1 MLPEIH
7 LALQRLLYDYGGIP
21 ATEVDVRFEA
31 PTKEWIDTL
40 TRPTIDLFLHYV
52 RENTELRQTAFSTT
66 KVNGRGVR
74 QLPARRVDL
83 HYLVSA
89 ITTDLDDEH
98 RLLWRTLAT
107 LMRHAYLPPEA
118 LPEEL
123 RDLDPPLVAQ
133 ITQPKD
139 GPSPVEVW
147 TALGAPPRPSLE
159 YVLTAPLD
167 LEVAFEVPLVLTGT
181 TRYRAVSP
189 EVVVDT
195 RRRIGGIV
203 RGPDGAP
210 LEGVT
215 VALAGSTLAS
225 VTGPAGEFTLHRVPG
240 GPVVLRV
247 AEPGGRTATARF
259 DVPADRYDVV
269 LE

>member
-7 LALQRLLYDYGGIP
+7 VALRRLLYDYGGIP

-31 PTKEWIDTL
+31 PTREWIDTL
-40 TRPTIDLFLHYV
+40 TRPTINLFLHHM
-52 RENTELRQTAFSTT
+52 RENTELRQTAFTT
-66 KVNGRGVR
+66 TRVNGRGVR
-74 QLPARRVDL
+74 QLPPRRVDL

-98 RLLWRTLAT
+98 RLLWRALAT
-107 LMRHAYLPPEA
+107 LLRHAHLPPET

-123 RDLDPPLVAQ
+123 RDLDPPLSAQ

-139 GPSPVEVW
+139 GASPVEVW

-159 YVLTAPLD
+159 YVLTTPLD
-167 LEVAFEVPLVLTGT
+167 LEVTFDVPLVLTGT
-181 TRYRAVSP
+181 TRYRTVGP

-203 RGPDGAP
+203 RGPDGEP

-215 VALAGSTLAS
+215 VALAGSTLTS
-225 VTGPAGEFTLHRVPG
+225 VTGPGGEFLLNRVPG
-240 GPVVLRV
+240 GAVVLRAV
-247 AEPGGRTATARF
+247 RPGGRETTARF
-259 DVPADRYDVV
+259 EVPAESYDIR